1 MPSISGSP
9 AKTRVSYRRSC
20 RPAFASRVRLCHKQE
35 ENKARENNCG
45 SKLSLLGQC
54 LKKDLK
60 AGRTGSA
67 RLGLTL
73 AFSCPSPWA
82 DTMVTGTAMGEA
94 ARKWPGRAT
103 PITDTGPHLPSFHD
117 LPSTARSGFLSSR
130 RLCCSFRQSPFEL
143 VGSRNHLTGTD

>member
-1 MPSISGSP
+1 MSDSSCLPSQRSP

-54 LKKDLK
+54 LKEDLK

-73 AFSCPSPWA
+73 AFSYPSPWA
-82 DTMVTGTAMGEA
+82 DTMVTGTSDGRGSQEV
-94 ARKWPGRAT
+94 ARPSHTHHRHWT
-103 PITDTGPHLPSFHD
+103 PSSKLP
-117 LPSTARSGFLSSR
+117 R
-130 RLCCSFRQSPFEL
+130 SPFHSPL
-143 VGSRNHLTGTD
+143 RFSVQP